1 MSGRLKLKLL
11 VFVIAFLLGLAA
23 PLIGTNNPNM
33 LLAFGAMIGII
44 MGLIAAMAV
53 ERPEPLTKQFTRAI
67 QEGGLS
73 MAYQP
78 IVTLDANHTVIGAEP
93 LLRWTTEVGDAI
105 SPGDFLPMAKALGLT
120 ATLNQRVIDMVLS
133 DLKPALTGDREICV
147 TLNLEPEE
155 FADLTKREALAR
167 KVTEAGIPPHRIA
180 IEVNEVDA
188 SDRQIRP
195 AVWDMKQRGFR
206 ISIDD
211 FGIGGGDSEYLSSLN
226 PDMVKL
232 NRRFVSLSG
241 NGGPVAGLVAEL
253 VRLAKKC
260 NGRIVM
266 VGIENPD
273 VARRASALGA
283 DLGQGFYWHK
293 PMTAKEFLDVLR
305 G

>member
-11 VFVIAFLLGLAA
+11 VFAIAFLLGLAA
-23 PLIGTNNPNM
+23 PVIGSNNPDM

-44 MGLIAAMAV
+44 MGLVAAMAV
-53 ERPEPLTKQFTRAI
+53 ERPEPLAKQLTRAI
-67 QEGGLS
+67 DEGGLS

-120 ATLNQRVIDMVLS
+120 ATINQRVIDMVLS
-133 DLKPALTGDREICV
+133 DLKPALTAERELCV
-147 TLNLEPEE
+147 TLNLEPAEI
-155 FADLTKREALAR
+155 ADITKREALAA
-167 KVTEAGIPPHRIA
+167 KVAAAGIPPHRIA
-180 IEVNEVDA
+180 IEINEIDA
-188 SDRQIRP
+188 ADRQLRP
-195 AVWDMKQRGFR
+195 AIWDMKQRGFR

-226 PDMVKL
+226 PDLVKL

-241 NGGPVAGLVAEL
+241 NGGPVSGLVAEL

-266 VGIENPD
+266 VGIENAD
-273 VARRASALGA
+273 VARRASSLGA
-283 DLGQGFYWHK
+283 DLGQGFHWHK
-293 PMTAKEFLDVLR
+293 PMPAKDFLELLR

>member
-11 VFVIAFLLGLAA
+11 VFAIALLLGMAA
-23 PLIGTNNPNM
+23 PLIGSNNPHM
-33 LLAFGAMIGII
+33 LLGFGAV
-44 MGLIAAMAV
+44 MGVILGLVAAMAV
-53 ERPEPLTKQFTRAI
+53 ERPEPLSKQFVRAVE
-67 QEGGLS
+67 EGGLS

-78 IVTLDANHTVIGAEP
+78 IVTLDANHTVVGAEP

-105 SPGDFLPMAKALGLT
+105 SPADFLPMAKALGLST
-120 ATLNQRVIDMVLS
+120 RLNQRVIEMVLR
-133 DLKPALTGDREICV
+133 DLKPVLSGEREICV

-155 FADLTKREALAR
+155 FADASKREALMGRVAA
-167 KVTEAGIPPHRIA
+167 AGVPPHRIA
-180 IEVNEVDA
+180 IEVNEIDA
-188 SDRQIRP
+188 ADRQLRP
-195 AVWDMKQRGFR
+195 AIWDLKQRGFR

-226 PDMVKL
+226 PDLVKL

-241 NGGPVAGLVAEL
+241 NGGPVSGLVAEL

-266 VGIENPD
+266 VGIENAD

-283 DLGQGFYWHK
+283 DLGQGSHWHK
-293 PMTAKEFLDVLR
+293 PMPAKDFIELLR
-305 G
+305 D